1 MKISTEHL
9 QRCVSTLA
17 QSLKMLNNYQPQSL
31 EYDVL
36 RNAVVKG
43 FELTL
48 ETAGKLLK
56 KTLKAYLSNPREADS
71 LVFKQVFRHAH
82 KHGLLTSDEVTRWFS
97 YRDNR
102 NTTAHDY
109 GEGFA
114 EDTLVLLPQ
123 FILDVDKLIEVLN
136 NVPD

>member
-1 MKISTEHL
+1 MALNTEHL
-9 QRCVSTLA
+9 SRCLLTLENGLDKLN
-17 QSLKMLNNYQPQSL
+17 QSDAGSIDY
-31 EYDVL
+31 EVY

-48 ETAGKLLK
+48 ETAGKLIIKALK
-56 KTLKAYLSNPREADS
+56 PKFANPKTVEKMT
-71 LVFKQVFRHAH
+71 FKDVLRSAAEYD
-82 KHGLLTSDEVTRWFS
+82 LLTLEQVERWFR

-114 EDTLVLLPQ
+114 EDTLVLMPD
-123 FILDVDKLIEVLN
+123 FISDVKNLIDRLHHA
-136 NVPD
+136 DA